1 MSSTT
6 TELQHC
12 SATAMGDTTTKSEVL
27 EILDL
32 IQEGIES
39 SVYFRFGK
47 RQKKLKLL
55 SRVRQKVLAS
65 TDQLSLARAMEGDAV
80 SDASCMP
87 TLRRK
92 AMTKGKEEVGELRLQ
107 VTSALKF
114 LNSRAR
120 RTRKESSLEVVKEGE
135 EVRVQVA
142 HVEDAT
148 PPALDETYDDEL
160 SEDSTADA
168 ASGNYDGDTEKD
180 AMSTTGL
187 SSCES
192 TNDGDNDDD
201 DDDDLFN
208 GQDDQSS
215 SHVIT
220 TCSVQDENG
229 PLGFSITT
237 WRKHTL
243 KESSGRGGLLGQAKG
258 ARTATASTKS
268 NPNEEEEEL
277 LAKDA
282 SSATEESTSDSQ
294 NIKLGGGNGTESDEA
309 LEQVSVR
316 FGKGGIVHASRTRSV
331 RFKGIKPS
339 SEDNIFR
346 AKELLE
352 RYRS

>member
-1 MSSTT
+1 MISNNTHLEQKKYLFPMMSRSELVHST
-6 TELQHC
+6 
-12 SATAMGDTTTKSEVL
+12 ATSMGDTTTKSEVL

-39 SVYFRFGK
+39 SVYFRWGK

-55 SRVRQKVLAS
+55 SRVRDKVLAS
-65 TDQLSLARAMEGDAV
+65 TDQLSLARAMDGDAV
-80 SDASCMP
+80 MDASCMP

-92 AMTKGKEEVGELRLQ
+92 ASLKGKEEVGELRLQ

-120 RTRKESSLEVVKEGE
+120 KTRRESLGAVTEGE
-135 EVRVQVA
+135 EA
-142 HVEDAT
+142 LESPS
-148 PPALDETYDDEL
+148 PPELDETYDGEL
-160 SEDSTADA
+160 SEDDTADV
-168 ASGNYDGDTEKD
+168 ASGNYDGDTEQ
-180 AMSTTGL
+180 MSNTGL

-192 TNDGDNDDD
+192 TNDGDDAYGEED
-201 DDDDLFN
+201 
-208 GQDDQSS
+208 S
-215 SHVIT
+215 SHVVT
-220 TCSVQDENG
+220 TCTLQDENG

-243 KESSGRGGLLGQAKG
+243 KETSGPKRPKETSSSPIAKTVQNG
-258 ARTATASTKS
+258 SV
-268 NPNEEEEEL
+268 
-277 LAKDA
+277 
-282 SSATEESTSDSQ
+282 TEESSDSQ
-294 NIKLGGGNGTESDEA
+294 TKAGNDNGSNPGTESDEA

-339 SEDNIFR
+339 TDDNIFR
-346 AKELLE
+346 ARELLE

>member
-6 TELQHC
+6 TELQHS

-80 SDASCMP
+80 SDVSCMP
-87 TLRRK
+87 ALRRK
-92 AMTKGKEEVGELRLQ
+92 ALTKGKEEVGELRLQ

-120 RTRKESSLEVVKEGE
+120 RTRKESLEAVKEGE
-135 EVRVQVA
+135 EVKVV
-142 HVEDAT
+142 HIDTDTGDNKEDAT
-148 PPALDETYDDEL
+148 PPDLDETYDDEL

-180 AMSTTGL
+180 AMSNTGL

-192 TNDGDNDDD
+192 TNDGDNGD

-208 GQDDQSS
+208 GQQS

-243 KESSGRGGLLGQAKG
+243 KESSGRGLVGQTKG
-258 ARTATASTKS
+258 ARTGTTGSSTKS
-268 NPNEEEEEL
+268 NPNDEEEE

-282 SSATEESTSDSQ
+282 SATEESSDSQ

-339 SEDNIFR
+339 TEDNIFR